1 MCLSEAAS
9 VIFDQPYGRLYV
21 SRTNVRLPVFARH
34 VTAGIPTG
42 KPSDYDH

>member
-1 MCLSEAAS
+1 MCLSEAPS
-9 VIFDQPYGRLYV
+9 VIFDQPYRRLYV

-34 VTAGIPTG
+34 VTAEIPII